1 MIGKVCIGSFHIF
14 IDFIRRTSVFLNS
27 VGLAIELH
35 IIFSLKILFDVQ
47 GGIAL
52 SQARGIEAHLINQWM
67 VKGRKKYSG
76 K

>member
-1 MIGKVCIGSFHIF
+1 M
-14 IDFIRRTSVFLNS
+14 
-27 VGLAIELH
+27 ELH

-76 K
+76 KWLKWGLGKVFEEAIWLKEKQREC